1 MIYLDNA
8 ATTLKKPKSVYTAS
22 MHAMKHMST
31 PGRGGHYY
39 ATRAAEAAYECR
51 EKAAKL
57 FNVKDP
63 ENVIFVFNATHGL
76 NIAIASV
83 VKPGMRVVVSGY
95 EHNSVIR
102 PLNAL
107 GAKID
112 VAATELFE
120 PEVAVS
126 AFDRKLKNRPDA
138 VIVNHVSNV
147 FGYQM
152 PVERIAGLCAD
163 QHIPFILDASQS
175 AGVLDIDMDK
185 LKAAFIAM
193 PGHKSL
199 YGPQGTGLLLC
210 GIKPKPLLFGGS
222 GSNSTL
228 PLMPDYLPDM
238 LEAGTHNIPGIA
250 GLSAGID
257 FVLKNRESILE
268 HEKHLIS
275 VVSNGLMGVPGI
287 RVFASDHMYSQTGV
301 LSFKVDGVP
310 SEIIGEKL
318 SNYGIATRAGIHC
331 SPLAHKTAKTYP
343 DGTVRIS
350 VSALNTEKEVKKLL
364 IIVREIVQK
373 ELR

>member
-8 ATTLKKPKSVYTAS
+8 ATTLKKPKSVYTAC
-22 MHAMKHMST
+22 MYAMKHMST

-39 ATRAAEAAYECR
+39 AMRAAEAAYECR

-63 ENVIFVFNATHGL
+63 ENVVFVFNATHGL
-76 NIAIASV
+76 NIAIMSV

-107 GAKID
+107 GANID
-112 VAATELFE
+112 IAASELFE

-126 AFDRKLKNRPDA
+126 VFERKLLEKPDA

-152 PVERIAGLCAD
+152 PVERISDLCAE
-163 QHIPFILDASQS
+163 QGIPFILDASQS
-175 AGVLDIDMDK
+175 AGTLNINMEK

-193 PGHKSL
+193 PGHKGL

-210 GIKPKPLLFGGS
+210 GAKPRPLLQGGS

-238 LEAGTHNIPGIA
+238 LEAGTHNMPGIA

-257 FVLKNRESILE
+257 FVLKNRERILA

-275 VVSNGLMGVPGI
+275 VISEELRGIQGLK
-287 RVFASDHMYSQTGV
+287 VFASDHVYSQVGV
-301 LSFKVDGVP
+301 ISFKVEGVP
-310 SEIIGEKL
+310 SEIIGERL
-318 SNYGIATRAGIHC
+318 SDCGIAVRAGLHC
-331 SPLAHKTAKTYP
+331 SPMAHKTAKTYP
-343 DGTVRIS
+343 DGTVRVS
-350 VSALNTEKEVKKLL
+350 VSAFSTEREVKILSSTVKN
-364 IIVREIVQK
+364 IVKEI
-373 ELR
+373 LC